1 MWGRLVGLPTGCQP
15 AVSTPLSIAFLLL
28 ARARDLHRWRGEAHV
43 SPKRGTQNGFT
54 LVEMAVVVAIAAVI
68 ATLAYASVARMRPRG
83 ELASVTAE
91 LQAAI
96 HGARL
101 TAMAD
106 QRNVVVMFFPQY
118 PIRQGIG
125 RVIIYE
131 DGDFN
136 LFSTVAGVDPTFD
149 GYDPAVLAAGP
160 NSRVLDTIDLPRGV
174 VFGPPTGMGAGAILP
189 APLNLVNV
197 TTFCSF
203 CLAGGD
209 QRGALV
215 FDPTGRLSYY
225 SANGP
230 PLGTADLAQGASLS
244 LFSAEV
250 GGTRTLVIGTTT
262 GSVRAVNRG

>member
-1 MWGRLVGLPTGCQP
+1 MSRKR
-15 AVSTPLSIAFLLL
+15 STQA
-28 ARARDLHRWRGEAHV
+28 
-43 SPKRGTQNGFT
+43 GFT
-54 LVEMAVVVAIAAVI
+54 LVEMATVVAIAGII
-68 ATLAYASVARMRPRG
+68 ATMAYASLARMRPRG

-101 TAMAD
+101 QAMAD
-106 QRNVVVMFFPQY
+106 QRNVVVMVFPVY

-136 LFSTVAGVDPTFD
+136 FFTTVAGVAPTFD
-149 GYDPAVLAAGP
+149 AYDPSVLAAGP
-160 NSRVLDTIDLPRGV
+160 NSRVLDTIDLPKGV
-174 VFGPPTGMGAGAILP
+174 VFGPPTGMGTGAALP
-189 APLNLVNV
+189 APLNLVDV

-203 CLAGGD
+203 CSAGGD
-209 QRGALV
+209 RRGALV
-215 FDPTGRLSYY
+215 FDTSGRLSFHD
-225 SANGP
+225 ANGP

-250 GGTRTLVIGTTT
+250 GGTRTLVIGTAT
-262 GSVRAVNRG
+262 GGVRAFNNG

>member
-1 MWGRLVGLPTGCQP
+1 MSR
-15 AVSTPLSIAFLLL
+15 
-28 ARARDLHRWRGEAHV
+28 
-43 SPKRGTQNGFT
+43 KRRTQTGFT

-68 ATLAYASVARMRPRG
+68 AALAYSSLARMRPRG

-101 TAMAD
+101 TAMANGK
-106 QRNVVVMFFPQY
+106 NVVVMFFPQY
-118 PIRQGIG
+118 AVRQTVG

-131 DGDFN
+131 DGDFSF
-136 LFSTVAGVDPTFD
+136 FSTVGGVAPTFD

-174 VFGPPTGMGAGAILP
+174 VFGPPTGIGAGATLP

-209 QRGALV
+209 RRGAMV
-215 FDPTGRLSYY
+215 FDTTGRLSYY